1 MPVLTQGIPVTVVTC
16 NHNTNYARQCVAAV
30 TFNCNTNTHVTDGSL
45 QSQRVPMFT
54 QEYIAI
60 TVAACTHNTFKTTVC
75 IYLLPGVQV
84 VQSVMFISWVMLEKV
99 PGGHC

>member
-1 MPVLTQGIPVTVVTC
+1 MRVHV
-16 NHNTNYARQCVAAV
+16 YA
-30 TFNCNTNTHVTDGSL
+30 G
-45 QSQRVPMFT
+45 
-54 QEYIAI
+54 IAI

-75 IYLLPGVQV
+75 TYLLPGVQV